1 MYVTRSR
8 RASQSSSDVFGAV
21 RPLQQRRRRTTQISA
36 EGTFPPMSMVT
47 LKALTNTNTVKNQH
61 NLAAILETEVVRK
74 PGNRPG
80 SPGTKVKT
88 LDEKR
93 KLEQGKERRERAERR
108 ARRSSELQE
117 DWSLTSED
125 EASLPYGPDGRPLRH
140 RRGPG
145 DEEEYE
151 SPERPRTRAR
161 IAEADKP
168 GEEVEAKTV
177 RWDRGLFTMIYFDD
191 LPLQSR
197 THDRSHTPVAHTRGA
212 LAGSAKVEVQ
222 AYPGNHMRAD
232 VNIQSLRLDGLGNLA
247 NATSPLKDIVREN
260 VTIKKFVYDDD
271 VDAAEHDA
279 PKPPSKGKGKKIE
292 GIVYSRSLLL
302 L

>member
-1 MYVTRSR
+1 
-8 RASQSSSDVFGAV
+8 
-21 RPLQQRRRRTTQISA
+21 
-36 EGTFPPMSMVT
+36 MVT

-212 LAGSAKVEVQ
+212 LAGSAK
-222 AYPGNHMRAD
+222 
-232 VNIQSLRLDGLGNLA
+232 SLRLDGLGNLA

-279 PKPPSKGKGKKIE
+279 PKPPSKGKGKKLK
-292 GIVYSRSLLL
+292 G
-302 L
+302 